1 LIESREAEVSARERA
16 EEAAREKQKERLAEL
31 EKIERPMQTVVMDG
45 DKRVAYLVGK
55 RHLEITETVVSI
67 PFSKLLILL
76 GQMLTSIIA
85 PAFAGVSP
93 VQTHGGSDDKSD
105 SILS

>member
-1 LIESREAEVSARERA
+1 MSARERA
-16 EEAAREKQKERLAEL
+16 EEAAREKQKARLADL
-31 EKIERPMQTVVMDG
+31 EKIERPMQTVVLDG

-55 RHLEITETVVSI
+55 RNLEISETVVSI

-85 PAFAGVSP
+85 PAFAGIASVD
-93 VQTHGGSDDKSD
+93 VQGGGDKSD
-105 SILS
+105 TILS